1 MTASGLGRDSRL
13 PMTPESKIKSPQTVF
28 GCEIISVV
36 YITDN
41 VEDPLY
47 EERRLITNSS
57 VDSTIFIRYKN
68 ILTFITSQFI
78 KSFSLI
84 TPQRWCPGY
93 PPQT

>member
-1 MTASGLGRDSRL
+1 
-13 PMTPESKIKSPQTVF
+13 MTPESKIKSPQTVF
-28 GCEIISVV
+28 GCEIISAV

-57 VDSTIFIRYKN
+57 VDSIIFICYKN
-68 ILTFITSQFI
+68 ILTFITSQFT

-84 TPQRWCPGY
+84 TPQTWCPGY